1 MKKKS
6 FVLTAS
12 CLAAMSLF
20 TACGRQPAPTGG
32 RGDVDETKV
41 STLYIGNFDGGLK
54 DAWLRKIADN
64 FEEKYAKH
72 SFEEGK
78 EGVVVEIDNVK
89 GTITGAGLFSSMVS
103 SRDQIFFTEDVNYY
117 DGINQNAFADITDV
131 VTTKLTAYDEDKTIE
146 DKMDSTLVNYF
157 KTDDNKYYGLP
168 FYDGFSGF
176 YYDRDL
182 FNEYKFYFKK
192 GAEAD
197 SYMSNGK
204 FSATEMQLVSLF
216 VTDLEDEM
224 SYGPDGE
231 YGTYDDG
238 LPATY
243 ADFYALMEYMVSFGV
258 KPFTWSGMWRD
269 YSNLLTG
276 QLWVDCEGKAN
287 IDMLYSMS
295 GTANSL
301 VSVAK
306 DGTVTSL
313 PELEITPANAYE
325 LHKQAGK
332 YYALQFVK
340 TLVTDSRYY
349 ASKTFSG
356 SVDQEGAQDNF
367 VLGKYSDKLEDIA
380 MFVEGSWW
388 YSEAKDTINSLVAT
402 EGQEVSWDN
411 KDVRFMPLPK
421 ADRTKL
427 GKSTIYSGKK
437 SVCVVNAVQYKKS
450 SEDKQ
455 ELIKEFLKFA
465 HTDDSLYQFVK
476 YTGTTRSFNVDFGD
490 KEDTLCAF
498 AKSIC
503 QVKQNYDIV
512 YPYSKQP
519 AVLNNQSFFNFE
531 NLANYSNISGDDYTH
546 PAFEFNDSPSLS
558 AVAYFDGMYTYF
570 KKNWSN
576 VYKG

>member
-1 MKKKS
+1 
-6 FVLTAS
+6 
-12 CLAAMSLF
+12 MSLF

-231 YGTYDDG
+231 YGTYDE
-238 LPATY
+238 
-243 ADFYALMEYMVSFGV
+243 LMEKQGAFY
-258 KPFTWSGMWRD
+258 
-269 YSNLLTG
+269 
-276 QLWVDCEGKAN
+276 QL
-287 IDMLYSMS
+287 
-295 GTANSL
+295 
-301 VSVAK
+301 
-306 DGTVTSL
+306 
-313 PELEITPANAYE
+313 
-325 LHKQAGK
+325 
-332 YYALQFVK
+332 
-340 TLVTDSRYY
+340 
-349 ASKTFSG
+349 
-356 SVDQEGAQDNF
+356 
-367 VLGKYSDKLEDIA
+367 
-380 MFVEGSWW
+380 
-388 YSEAKDTINSLVAT
+388 
-402 EGQEVSWDN
+402 
-411 KDVRFMPLPK
+411 
-421 ADRTKL
+421 
-427 GKSTIYSGKK
+427 KK
-437 SVCVVNAVQYKKS
+437 
-450 SEDKQ
+450 
-455 ELIKEFLKFA
+455 I
-465 HTDDSLYQFVK
+465 
-476 YTGTTRSFNVDFGD
+476 
-490 KEDTLCAF
+490 
-498 AKSIC
+498 
-503 QVKQNYDIV
+503 
-512 YPYSKQP
+512 
-519 AVLNNQSFFNFE
+519 QS
-531 NLANYSNISGDDYTH
+531 
-546 PAFEFNDSPSLS
+546 
-558 AVAYFDGMYTYF
+558 
-570 KKNWSN
+570 
-576 VYKG
+576 